1 MLEPRFIFGDN
12 TFTFSPLMHRHQ
24 VVIADFVTGDL
35 GPEEGILGN
44 IADIVALN
52 AFSEDELLGRIEQA
66 DGVMLYHN
74 LAITSRTI
82 GRLQKCKLIVR
93 CGVGVDNV
101 DHKFA
106 RTRGIAVANVPD
118 YGTED
123 VADSAI
129 GMALSLARGIS
140 QLNSYHRATTDEWK
154 YKPVA
159 PLQRLRGRVFAI
171 IGFGCIGEAV
181 ALRAKALGMDVVF
194 YDPYIPDG
202 RDKALG
208 VRRAESLAELLAQ
221 AYILSLHCP
230 LTDETHHL
238 INAGTLA
245 MLSRGAF
252 LVNTARGGVVDTA
265 AIPGAI
271 ASGQL
276 AGAAIDVLPHEP
288 PAENDPLVVA
298 WRDPQHPAH
307 HRLIVNPHSAFYT
320 EQGFLDMRT
329 KGCQAIRR
337 ALLGEPLRNVVN

>member
-1 MLEPRFIFGDN
+1 MSRY
-12 TFTFSPLMHRHQ
+12 Q
-24 VVIADFVTGDL
+24 VIITDFVTGDL
-35 GPEEGILGN
+35 TPETKILGD
-44 IADIVALN
+44 IANIVALN
-52 AFSEDELLGRIEQA
+52 AFSEDELVGRIEQA

-74 LAITSRTI
+74 LALTARTI
-82 GRLQKCKLIVR
+82 EQLQKCKLIVR

-140 QLNSYHRATTDEWK
+140 VLNSHHRASTDQWK
-154 YKPVA
+154 YLPVV
-159 PLQRLRGRVFAI
+159 PLQRLRGQVFAI
-171 IGFGCIGEAV
+171 VGLGCIGEAV

-194 YDPYIPDG
+194 YDPYVPDG

-221 AYILSLHCP
+221 AYIVSLHCP

-245 MLSRGAF
+245 LLPRGAF
-252 LVNTARGGVVDTA
+252 LVNTSRGGVVDTA
-265 AIPGAI
+265 SIPEAI

-276 AGAAIDVLPHEP
+276 AGAGIDVLPQEP
-288 PAENDPLVVA
+288 PIENDQLIVA

-320 EQGFLDMRT
+320 EQGFSDMRT

-337 ALLGEPLRNVVN
+337 ALLGEPLRNIVN